1 MPMRRIIMFAL
12 ICLIGVCHLMANPVT
27 VSQAREKAS
36 EFLNKRVAKRAR
48 AKAPSAKSLKM
59 MSAGKND
66 SYYIFNV
73 GEEGGYVVVSGD
85 DATEE
90 ILGYSD
96 TGSIDPETMPCNMR
110 ALLDIYAEQIKYIR
124 DNGITR
130 EQNLA
135 ANTKSSKSFH
145 LSGTLARFGQ
155 GAPYNLQCPEIDG
168 KNCVTGCVATAM
180 AQLMF
185 YHSWPDKT
193 TSTIPGYVSKNTDA
207 KSGTTYEFQIDEIP
221 GGTAIDWGHILPEYV
236 SDASEES
243 KNAVA
248 HLMKLAGASVKMEY
262 GTSSSTPTAFVAFA
276 LKQYFG
282 YASAEVRLSSSYNY
296 YKWVNM
302 LRQELENNGPI
313 VYAGDTHDQGTNYD
327 DSHAFLLEGYEDDYF
342 DMNFGW
348 SGLENGRFLLDAI
361 VLEDGITHFGENQYA
376 IMNVVRQSLL
386 SPNDVL
392 HLRTDELKTKGK
404 DIYLRSTELG
414 SFEGISLWEQLSNC
428 TTIDT
433 GFILGFEFTNENG
446 EVVDNYYSNYICNL
460 KGGES
465 KSDNV
470 IFSGNNL
477 VDGKYTIQAISKEV
491 NSDTWQLN
499 DNSDEEYIN
508 AVVCGDKL
516 SLQYTEPVATVSL
529 VDIIQTSEAP
539 LRVGQQ
545 SDFIVTVKNAYS
557 SENYKGGILIKDA
570 ESDKVIH
577 IDEVDLVGDGQGQ
590 ITFSYTPTT
599 DGEHHLQVLNKS
611 WDEIG
616 GLNTFAYAA
625 DASLDLLEVT
635 GLELVDGD
643 MDRLLIDG
651 TYLRARMSV
660 KNNDIVTKKSDI
672 TIELKN
678 VETQTKKTKTVAVN
692 IEPNSTAT
700 ASFGFGNLTAGDH
713 YIITAY
719 YPNGVDFY
727 TSPQLLCTT
736 EGMGEVEPGNE
747 SLVQYEY
754 WFDDDF
760 ANRQVVGM
768 NSSSAVVRASIET
781 DGLEYGAHRFNFRV
795 KRSDNM
801 YSAVTSSMFLKKPAA
816 QNSKMEYWFDD
827 NFDGRDEVDISSAED
842 EQTFELDLRDNEKY
856 PWGFHKLNM
865 RIILEGGG
873 ESAVYSSG
881 VLKLSAGK
889 ATTLEYWLDGD
900 RSNVHT
906 ISGSLASDGK
916 DYLFVS
922 DLDLGDV
929 TPGHH
934 RLYCRA
940 VSNSGKTASAVTM
953 TPIIVKSR
961 YNVSSAEAETLTVT
975 EHAYWFDNEEPE
987 VLPVDNPK
995 NIITQPYTFDTRRL
1009 SDGQHT
1015 LHVQYGNSAGIWNGP
1030 VDYTFTKTRVNDPLI
1045 AANVS
1050 VEDGVVTVNYTAVPY
1065 GFQYVLVRKYPSG
1078 TIRKADVNKSTD
1090 YPAALKLTDKPAPGT
1105 YTYYIDGKYT
1115 DANGEIQ
1122 EVRSGEMSV
1131 TVEQPANT
1139 DEKGIITAYLLR
1151 NGQRITLNNCRSEVY
1166 VNDERIYDSMLTGG
1180 FFQIWNVP
1188 YGTELNIRVEDP
1200 NWHYDEMTLIV
1211 SENLCNKPLYLNGTA
1226 KEDVEEPES
1235 DAHDLTMIG
1244 EAHVTS
1250 EAIELEVLNNSKKPW
1265 SGNVIVKIIN
1275 KADRDFYDMAMS
1287 DEGLSLWYYLFHP
1300 EAGLQD
1306 IPLYK
1311 TAANMHVYLDG
1322 KKSKALTM
1330 DIIDL
1335 PEYNKYEDYY
1345 VYVYS
1350 LKDDSEQAKELG
1362 GKTFPRVVTF
1372 NPFECF
1378 LAEDRNFKD
1387 YVDEYKKILTHLK
1400 MMSKWGDPFGLSI
1413 NTIGGNNFE
1422 KILDNLGNHT
1432 VDLDGFE
1439 KDLLYYASQSSGMLL
1454 SCFLSDIHKV
1464 VKNSAKHLTNSLKV
1478 SDGIVKVY
1486 ETLNAFYGAN
1496 QVDDNHKF
1504 FETSKQ
1510 VLRLCETLNLDDYLA
1525 LNVYKNYFEVGSAM
1539 ASAVEELSNRMSG
1552 FYLWDRL
1559 ATGNGIYKIKVRR
1572 YSDGNHW
1579 NGYFPGRDFYPDE
1592 GYRNSHYGEIK
1603 SMEIELVNPLN
1614 PSIRTTSTSYDVE
1627 VEDDGIVVKN
1637 VNFSN
1642 EKDFYSDCEAWLKI
1656 IWKNNRVTHVPLLD
1670 SNFVKLENLDKDV
1683 STPLIMTV
1691 ELQSETYLKENIA
1704 NKITFVKQK

>member
-1 MPMRRIIMFAL
+1 MPMRKIIMFAL
-12 ICLIGVCHLMANPVT
+12 FCLIGVCHLMANPVT
-27 VSQAREKAS
+27 LSQAREKANQ
-36 EFLNKRVAKRAR
+36 FLNKRVAKRAR
-48 AKAPSAKSLKM
+48 STAPPAKSLKM

-110 ALLDIYAEQIKYIR
+110 ALFDTYAEQIQYLR
-124 DNGITR
+124 ENGITR
-130 EQNLA
+130 EQNIRETKA
-135 ANTKSSKSFH
+135 ASREYH
-145 LSGTLARFGQ
+145 IDEDRLARYYQ
-155 GAPYNLQCPEIDG
+155 REPYNNFCPKDG
-168 KNCVTGCVATAM
+168 NTRTLTGCAATAM
-180 AQLMF
+180 AQLM
-185 YHSWPDKT
+185 YYYQWPCQT
-193 TSTIPGYVSKNTDA
+193 TSTIPSYLDGNLTVESIPENT
-207 KSGTTYEFQIDEIP
+207 T
-221 GGTAIDWGHILPEYV
+221 IDWPNILKQYNEHGIL
-236 SDASEES
+236 SNLWETDDQA
-243 KNAVA
+243 NAIA
-248 HLMKLAGASVKMEY
+248 NLMKMAGASVRMHY
-262 GTSSSTPTAFVAFA
+262 GTEISVTPSYNIPYA
-276 LKQYFG
+276 LNKYFG
-282 YASAEVRLSSSYNY
+282 YGNANH
-296 YKWVNM
+296 KWRSDFTDEQWNTM
-302 LRQELENNGPI
+302 LCNELEKNKPIIYDGGIGNNGH
-313 VYAGDTHDQGTNYD
+313 V
-327 DSHAFLLEGYEDDYF
+327 FMLEGYQYDDDYYY
-342 DMNFGW
+342 DINFGYD
-348 SGLENGRFLLDAI
+348 GRGNDKFLLTVKKDDFTFTEKQGAI
-361 VLEDGITHFGENQYA
+361 FDVTPSAPVDIPL
-376 IMNVVRQSLL
+376 RL
-386 SPNDVL
+386 STDHVAAYTTDVYY
-392 HLRTDELKTKGK
+392 RSNETDN
-404 DIYLRSTELG
+404 
-414 SFEGISLWEQLSNC
+414 FEGIILYCHFANESPVDAEFNY
-428 TTIDT
+428 
-433 GFILGFEFTNENG
+433 GFAFTNESG
-446 EVVDNYYSNYICNL
+446 DVVSNYYYDDILQVSGDFVSGNFGISVDR
-460 KGGES
+460 KG
-465 KSDNV
+465 
-470 IFSGNNL
+470 FSGKNL
-477 VDGKYTIQAISKEV
+477 TDGKYIIKAISKETR
-491 NSDTWQLN
+491 SDTWLPN
-499 DNSDEEYIN
+499 FNSNKDFNKYIN
-508 AVVCGDKL
+508 AVVCGNKL

-678 VETQTKKTKTVAVN
+678 VETQVKKTKTVAVN

-719 YPNGVDFY
+719 YPNGADFY

-760 ANRQVVGM
+760 ANRQIVGM

-865 RIILEGGG
+865 RITLEGGG

-922 DLDLGDV
+922 DLDLGAV

-1166 VNDERIYDSMLTGG
+1166 VNGERIYDSMLTGG

-1311 TAANMHVYLDG
+1311 TAANMHVYLEG